1 VLGVDMLHARARTL
15 RELRRHRLGVVFQD
29 PMSSLNP
36 TMRIGRQLGEV
47 AKSAAEAE
55 RLLGAVGIPRAR
67 SVLRAYPHEL
77 SGGQRQRVMTAIA
90 IAGDPALVVLDE
102 PTTALD
108 VTVQAQV
115 LDLFR
120 SLRDV
125 VRCAFLFITHDLG
138 VAAQIADRI
147 AVMYAGRVMELGPAR
162 QVLQAPAHPYT
173 SALLRSRIEMQT
185 DRRRPL
191 TTIPGEPPNLVDPP
205 RGCPFAPRC
214 AFHILECDVEPPPL
228 LPAGDGQVAA
238 CIRIAEVRWHISA
251 HGQVA
256 DWSAVSAEAAPIAKL
271 HDIHRDF
278 RVWTSTF
285 KREQLHALRGI
296 DLEVKRGECIAL
308 VGESGCGKSTL
319 LRIVAGLLQPDRGSV
334 ELAPG
339 ANVQMVFQD
348 AGASL
353 TPWLTV
359 GELVGERLLN
369 LPAAERTQRL
379 ERALAMVGLDR
390 RVINVRPRQL
400 SGGQRQRAAFARAI
414 VVPPKLLICDEP
426 TSSLDVSLAAV
437 VLNMIGRL
445 RRELDLAVLFVTHD
459 LAAARVVADRIA
471 VMYLGQIV
479 EDGPVD
485 QVTSSP
491 AHPYTKALISAVP
504 GLSRVVTLAKGE
516 PGNPLAIPSGCPF
529 HPRCLEAVDAC
540 RTTVPALL
548 ALRGRPDREAACIL
562 VEH

>member
-1 VLGVDMLHARARTL
+1 
-15 RELRRHRLGVVFQD
+15 
-29 PMSSLNP
+29 
-36 TMRIGRQLGEV
+36 
-47 AKSAAEAE
+47 
-55 RLLGAVGIPRAR
+55 
-67 SVLRAYPHEL
+67 
-77 SGGQRQRVMTAIA
+77 
-90 IAGDPALVVLDE
+90 
-102 PTTALD
+102 
-108 VTVQAQV
+108 V

-147 AVMYAGRVMELGPAR
+147 AVMYAGRVMELGPAN

-173 SALLRSRIEMQT
+173 TALLRSRIEMRT
-185 DRRRPL
+185 NRRKPL

-205 RGCPFAPRC
+205 HGCPFAPRC
-214 AFHILECDVEPPPL
+214 RLHIAQCDAEPPPL
-228 LPAGDGQVAA
+228 LSAGDGQIAA
-238 CIRIAEVRWHISA
+238 CIRIADAMSHRGA
-251 HGQVA
+251 NGQEA
-256 DWSAVSAEAAPIAKL
+256 DWSLVSAEPTPIAQLK
-271 HDIHRDF
+271 DIHRDF

-285 KREQLHALRGI
+285 KREQLHAIRGV
-296 DLEVKRGECIAL
+296 DLLVRRGECIAL

-359 GELVGERLLN
+359 GELVAERLLRTG
-369 LPAAERTQRL
+369 LSPAERTARL

-390 RVINVRPRQL
+390 SVIKVRPRQL

-437 VLNMIGRL
+437 VLNMVGRL
-445 RRELDLAVLFVTHD
+445 RRELNLAVLFVTHD

-529 HPRCLEAVDAC
+529 HPRCLESVDAC

-548 ALRGRPDREAACIL
+548 AMRAQADRSAACIL